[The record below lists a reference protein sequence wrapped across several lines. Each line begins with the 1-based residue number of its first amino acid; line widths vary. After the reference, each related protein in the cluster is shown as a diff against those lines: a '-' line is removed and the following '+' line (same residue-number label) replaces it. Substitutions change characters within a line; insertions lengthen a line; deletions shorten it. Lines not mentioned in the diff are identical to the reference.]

1 MNVNIFEGFGHVL
14 IEVTFAL
21 IPLIILFLIFQIFF
35 LKLEKEKLINIF
47 KGLVLSFFG
56 LAFFL
61 QGVHIGFFPVGELI
75 GEKLGEVSYR
85 WILIPI
91 GFVFGFVATFAEP
104 AVRIL
109 NHEVEKVSA
118 GYISQKVMLYTL
130 SIGVAVSIA
139 LSMLRII
146 VGFPLWF
153 FIIPGYAIA
162 LIMMF
167 FSSKRFTAIAFDS
180 GGVATGPM
188 TVTFILAIAVGV
200 ASVIEGR
207 DPLLDGFGMIALV
220 ALAPI
225 ISVLT
230 LGLLFEG
237 KGREHDSEKDRS
249 ST

>member
-1 MNVNIFEGFGHVL
+1 MNIHIFKGFGHVL
-14 IEVTFAL
+14 LEVTFAL
-21 IPLIILFLIFQIFF
+21 IPLVLFFLIFQVFF
-35 LKLEKEKLINIF
+35 LKLDRKKLVNIA
-47 KGLVLSFFG
+47 KGIVLSFLG

-61 QGVHIGFFPVGELI
+61 QGVHVGFFPVGELI
-75 GEKLGEVSYR
+75 GEKLGSLSDR
-85 WILIPI
+85 WVLIPI

-109 NHEVEKVSA
+109 NHEVEKVSG

-146 VGFPLWF
+146 VGIPLWY
-153 FIIPGYAIA
+153 FIIPGYLIA
-162 LIMMF
+162 LTLMY
-167 FSSKRFTAIAFDS
+167 FSSNRFTAIAFDS

-188 TVTFILAIAVGV
+188 TVTFVLAIAVGV
-200 ASVIEGR
+200 ASVIDGR

-220 ALAPI
+220 ALSPI

-237 KGREHDSEKDRS
+237 KGREKQNEKRKQGA
-249 ST
+249 